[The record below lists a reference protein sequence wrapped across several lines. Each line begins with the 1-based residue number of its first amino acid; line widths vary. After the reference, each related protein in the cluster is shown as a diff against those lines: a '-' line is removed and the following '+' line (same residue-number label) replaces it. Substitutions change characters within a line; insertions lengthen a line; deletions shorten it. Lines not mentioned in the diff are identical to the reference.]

1 MKKLILPL
9 LALATLSAGSIALH
23 AQPAVKLVTVS
34 MDKVFD
40 SHWKSEEANIKFQN
54 ADKKAQEQV
63 EELKKQGQTLVEEYK
78 ELVEQAKNTL
88 LTAEARTK
96 AEGDA
101 AKKYEEIQRKQ
112 TDIQSFVQ
120 NTQRSLQ
127 QRISD
132 HRDMLLEEISKIV
145 VEIARKHDATLVLD
159 KSGPSIFKIPVVLY
173 SDPAYDITAEVIVQE
188 NKDRPVAPVAAP
200 AAAPTAAAPLTVP
213 GAPAPKPAAPQP
225 ATPAP
230 KK

>member
-1 MKKLILPL
+1 MKNLFRTLT
-9 LALATLSAGSIALH
+9 ALATLSAGALALH
-23 AQPAVKLVTVS
+23 AQPAVKLVTVD
-34 MDKVFD
+34 MAKVFD
-40 SHWKSEEANIKFQN
+40 GHYKSEEANIKFQD

-63 EELKKQGQTLVEEYK
+63 EELKKQGQGLVDEYK
-78 ELVEQAKNTL
+78 ELAEQAKNTL

-112 TDIQSFVQ
+112 SDIQTFVQ

-127 QRISD
+127 QRITN
-132 HRDMLLEEISKIV
+132 HREMLLEEISKIV
-145 VEIARKHDATLVLD
+145 IDVARKHEATLVLD

-173 SDPAYDITAEVIVQE
+173 SDPAYDITEEVITVE
-188 NKDRPVAPVAAP
+188 NKDRPAPKPVAAP
-200 AAAPTAAAPLTVP
+200 AP
-213 GAPAPKPAAPQP
+213 APAPVAPKA